1 MVIVRYFS
9 WVYTTRR
16 NIGGRK
22 LNMSVG
28 MITYTLT
35 VHVQNLRWLVYYV
48 DMHYRIV
55 EEESQ
60 CTLQPLYFGSMD
72 T

>member
-1 MVIVRYFS
+1 MVIVRYIS

-16 NIGGRK
+16 NTGGRK

-60 CTLQPLYFGSMD
+60 CTPQPLYFGSMD